1 MASWRGPLRAVGHDG
16 IAGETAGEP
25 RPSAE
30 NAEMTGRT
38 CPAARSGFS
47 PRRSAD
53 SEGRD
58 AFLAAPAPHEL
69 PDPNYGDDLAYA
81 DSWEHRL

>member
-1 MASWRGPLRAVGHDG
+1 MSPLRAAEHDG

-25 RPSAE
+25 RT
-30 NAEMTGRT
+30 AEMTASRK
-38 CPAARSGFS
+38 CPAARSGFP

-53 SEGRD
+53 REGRD

-69 PDPNYGDDLAYA
+69 PDPNYADDLAYT